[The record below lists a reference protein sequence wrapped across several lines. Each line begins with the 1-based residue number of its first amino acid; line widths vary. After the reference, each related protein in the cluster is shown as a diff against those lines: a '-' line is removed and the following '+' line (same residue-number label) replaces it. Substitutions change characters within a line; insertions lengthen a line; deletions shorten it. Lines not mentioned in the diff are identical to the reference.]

1 MQMRDADHASGPATD
16 APAYVSEASEA
27 TDVVTFGVAGMRCNN
42 CAAGITKRLEAL
54 PGVREA
60 RVSYALEDAR
70 IRFVPSQIDSATLG
84 EEIER
89 GGFRL
94 LDADAHRDQDGLD
107 PTGEAEHANRLRR
120 MWVGVIASAAVMF
133 LGMAWIPV
141 GLPNFPARVPLIAV
155 LAALVLVFVG
165 RDFHLGAWRA
175 ARELTTNMDTLVS
188 LGATIAFTYSLGVLL
203 LGLDPSRFPVYFEST
218 AMIITLVMI
227 GKVLEARGKREASGA
242 VRALLAERPG
252 VARVERG
259 TAVLVVPVEEVR
271 IGDRVHIRPGERIP
285 ADGIVAV
292 GRSHLDESMLTGES
306 RPVAKGP
313 GDSIHTGT
321 INRDGALILIAHA
334 TGEATLLADIARLVR
349 EAQATQAPIQ
359 ATVDRVASVF
369 VPSIIVAAGLIG
381 LAWWGFGAER
391 YLPETDPLAVGILFA
406 ASTLLI
412 SCPCAMGLATP
423 LALVAGT
430 GVGAHRGLL
439 IKSARALESIGG
451 IDTLVL
457 DKTGTLTLGR
467 PTVSASCYAAN
478 FASGNVL
485 DFMAAIERESEHP
498 LGEALVSHAEQAFA
512 EQEVEPARVHA
523 SDIVANPGSGISGI
537 VQGQQVRIGNR
548 LHASH
553 QEVDLTALEDAAA
566 EADRQGHASIFVT
579 IDGQAAAHFS
589 VGDLPDPSAAPA
601 LARLRNLGL
610 ELCML
615 TGDGAA
621 QASAMA
627 SKLGLAAQEVIS
639 EMLPAD
645 KAEYV
650 RKRTALGERV
660 AMVGD
665 GINDAPALAAAEVGI
680 AIGSGTN
687 IAIEAADLV
696 LVHDDLRVVAEA
708 ILLSRRTLRTI
719 QQNLFWAFG
728 YNVAAIPLAAG
739 LLVPWG
745 GDSFQL
751 SPGVASLA
759 MALSSLFVVGN
770 STRLRRFDP
779 SA

>member
-1 MQMRDADHASGPATD
+1 MRDADHASGPAPD
-16 APAYVSEASEA
+16 APAYESDASEA

-70 IRFVPSQIDSATLG
+70 IRFVPSQIDAAILG

-133 LGMAWIPV
+133 LGMAWNPL
-141 GLPNFPARVPLIAV
+141 GLPNFPARVPLIAA

-188 LGATIAFTYSLGVLL
+188 LGATVAFAYSLGVLL

-218 AMIITLVMI
+218 AMIITLVMV

-285 ADGIVAV
+285 ADGVVVV
-292 GRSHLDESMLTGES
+292 GQSHLDESMLTGES
-306 RPVAKGP
+306 RPVAKRP

-321 INRDGALILIAHA
+321 INRDGALILVARA

-359 ATVDRVASVF
+359 ATVDRIASVF

-391 YLPETDPLAVGILFA
+391 YLPATDPLAVGILFS

-478 FASGNVL
+478 FASRSVL
-485 DFMAAIERESEHP
+485 DFIIAIERESEHP
-498 LGEALVSHAEQAFA
+498 LAEALVSHADQSFA
-512 EQEVEPARVHA
+512 AQEVEPARVHA

-553 QEVDLTALEDAAA
+553 EEVDLMVLEDAAA

-579 IDGQAAAHFS
+579 IDGQAAAHFA

-627 SKLGLAAQEVIS
+627 SRLGLTAEEVIS
-639 EMLPAD
+639 EMLPTD

-779 SA
+779 SS

>member
-1 MQMRDADHASGPATD
+1 MRDADHASGPAPD
-16 APAYVSEASEA
+16 APAYESDASEA

-70 IRFVPSQIDSATLG
+70 IRFVPSQIDAAILG

-107 PTGEAEHANRLRR
+107 PTGEAEHANRWRR

-133 LGMAWIPV
+133 LGMAWNPL
-141 GLPNFPARVPLIAV
+141 GLPNFPARVPLIAA

-188 LGATIAFTYSLGVLL
+188 LGATVAFAYSLGVLL

-218 AMIITLVMI
+218 AMIITLVMV

-285 ADGIVAV
+285 ADGVVVV
-292 GRSHLDESMLTGES
+292 GQSHLDESMLTGES
-306 RPVAKGP
+306 RPVAKRP

-321 INRDGALILIAHA
+321 INRDGALILVARA

-359 ATVDRVASVF
+359 ATVDRIASVF

-391 YLPETDPLAVGILFA
+391 YLPATDPLAVGILFA

-478 FASGNVL
+478 FASRSVL
-485 DFMAAIERESEHP
+485 DFIIAIERESEHP
-498 LGEALVSHAEQAFA
+498 LAEALVSHADQSFA
-512 EQEVEPARVHA
+512 AQEVEPARVHA

-553 QEVDLTALEDAAA
+553 EEVDLMVLEDAAA

-579 IDGQAAAHFS
+579 IDGQAAAHFA

-627 SKLGLAAQEVIS
+627 SRLGLTAEEVIS
-639 EMLPAD
+639 EMLPTD

-779 SA
+779 SS

>member
-1 MQMRDADHASGPATD
+1 MRDADHASGPAPD
-16 APAYVSEASEA
+16 APAYESDASEA

-70 IRFVPSQIDSATLG
+70 IRFVPSQIDAAILG

-133 LGMAWIPV
+133 LGMAWNPL
-141 GLPNFPARVPLIAV
+141 GLPNFPARVPLIAA

-188 LGATIAFTYSLGVLL
+188 LGATVAFAYSLGVLL

-218 AMIITLVMI
+218 AMIITLVMV

-285 ADGIVAV
+285 ADGVVVV
-292 GRSHLDESMLTGES
+292 GQSHLDESMLTGES
-306 RPVAKGP
+306 RPVAKRP

-321 INRDGALILIAHA
+321 INRDGALILVARA

-359 ATVDRVASVF
+359 AIVDRIASVF

-391 YLPETDPLAVGILFA
+391 YLPATDPLAVGILFS

-478 FASGNVL
+478 FASRSVL
-485 DFMAAIERESEHP
+485 DFIIAIERESEHP
-498 LGEALVSHAEQAFA
+498 LAEALVSHADQSFA
-512 EQEVEPARVHA
+512 AQEVEPARVHA

-553 QEVDLTALEDAAA
+553 EEVDLMVLEDAAA

-579 IDGQAAAHFS
+579 IDGQAAAHFA

-627 SKLGLAAQEVIS
+627 SRLGLTAEEVIS
-639 EMLPAD
+639 EMLPTD

-779 SA
+779 SS

>member
-1 MQMRDADHASGPATD
+1 MRDADHASGPAPD
-16 APAYVSEASEA
+16 APAYESDASEA

-70 IRFVPSQIDSATLG
+70 IRFVPSQIDAAILG

-133 LGMAWIPV
+133 LGMAWNPL
-141 GLPNFPARVPLIAV
+141 GLPNFPARVPLIAA

-188 LGATIAFTYSLGVLL
+188 LGATVAFAYSLGVLL

-218 AMIITLVMI
+218 AMIITLVMV

-285 ADGIVAV
+285 ADGVV
-292 GRSHLDESMLTGES
+292 GVGQSHLDESMLTGES
-306 RPVAKGP
+306 RPVAKRP

-321 INRDGALILIAHA
+321 INRDGALILVARA

-359 ATVDRVASVF
+359 ATVDRIASVF

-391 YLPETDPLAVGILFA
+391 YLPATDPLAVGILFA

-478 FASGNVL
+478 FASRSVL
-485 DFMAAIERESEHP
+485 DFIIAIERESEHP
-498 LGEALVSHAEQAFA
+498 LAEALVSHADQSFA
-512 EQEVEPARVHA
+512 AQEVEPARVHA

-553 QEVDLTALEDAAA
+553 EEVDLMVLEDAAA

-579 IDGQAAAHFS
+579 IDGQAAAHFA

-627 SKLGLAAQEVIS
+627 SRLGLTAEEVIS
-639 EMLPAD
+639 EMLPTD

-779 SA
+779 SS